1 MPYNILTGLIIF
13 FILTNITGIIMMV
26 SDKRRAGKG
35 AWRISENTLLFAAF
49 SGGALG
55 MLIISKMIRHK
66 TRKLKFKIGLP
77 AIFVLQLIIFT
88 ALYILLD

>member
-1 MPYNILTGLIIF
+1 MPHTIITGLIIVIIF
-13 FILTNITGIIMMV
+13 TNITGIIMMV
-26 SDKRRAGKG
+26 LDKRRAGKG
-35 AWRISENTLLFAAF
+35 AWRISENALLFTAF

-55 MLIISKMIRHK
+55 MLVISKMIRHK

-88 ALYILLD
+88 ALYMMWS